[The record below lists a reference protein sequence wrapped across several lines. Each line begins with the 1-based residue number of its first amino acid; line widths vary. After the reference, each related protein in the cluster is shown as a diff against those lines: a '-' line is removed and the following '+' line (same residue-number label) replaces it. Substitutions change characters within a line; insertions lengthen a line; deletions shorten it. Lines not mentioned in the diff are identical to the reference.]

1 MSAMQQATK
10 SCTSLKNCFVKNK
23 YCKNIDNTDFTLR
36 MDYGANLTSTDD
48 WDNDLQLNARLT
60 ENILY
65 ILYRLPLVQTLEM
78 YEQVISIA
86 LWARHFQGLHLP
98 FGYLNI
104 LQIRTARAIWIWIIM
119 RLFKSSHRNISWY
132 AYLPTAR
139 RVNYCHYITT
149 STSSCHG

>member
-1 MSAMQQATK
+1 MVFICWGSLYGASGANILRMSAMQQATK
-10 SCTSLKNCFVKNK
+10 SCTSLYKEIVLSRA
-23 YCKNIDNTDFTLR
+23 YIARMSNIHKDFTLR

-48 WDNDLQLNARLT
+48 WGNDLQLNARPAA
-60 ENILY
+60 NILY

-104 LQIRTARAIWIWIIM
+104 LHIRTVEI
-119 RLFKSSHRNISWY
+119 FEF
-132 AYLPTAR
+132 
-139 RVNYCHYITT
+139 
-149 STSSCHG
+149 

>member
-1 MSAMQQATK
+1 
-10 SCTSLKNCFVKNK
+10 
-23 YCKNIDNTDFTLR
+23 

-48 WDNDLQLNARLT
+48 WDNDLQLNAMPA

-65 ILYRLPLVQTLEM
+65 ISYRLPLVQTLEM

-104 LQIRTARAIWIWIIM
+104 LHIIRTACDIWI
-119 RLFKSSHRNISWY
+119 LCSS
-132 AYLPTAR
+132 LKR
-139 RVNYCHYITT
+139 RIGIYHDMLT
-149 STSSCHG
+149 SLQPGG

>member
-1 MSAMQQATK
+1 MRISVWRLWSKYPENVRDAAGNQKLHIPKKIVLSRANIARISNIHK
-10 SCTSLKNCFVKNK
+10 FFNK
-23 YCKNIDNTDFTLR
+23 RDFTLR

-48 WDNDLQLNARLT
+48 WDNDLQLNARPA

-104 LQIRTARAIWIWIIM
+104 LHIRTVEIFEFE
-119 RLFKSSHRNISWY
+119 LQLYETSYRNISW
-132 AYLPTAR
+132 
-139 RVNYCHYITT
+139 
-149 STSSCHG
+149 